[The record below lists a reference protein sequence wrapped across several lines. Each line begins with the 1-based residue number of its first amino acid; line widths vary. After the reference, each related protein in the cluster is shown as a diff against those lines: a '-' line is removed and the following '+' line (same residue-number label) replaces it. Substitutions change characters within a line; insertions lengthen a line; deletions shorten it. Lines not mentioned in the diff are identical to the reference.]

1 MQPLALRMLVLVL
14 ALAQPLVALLVELRG
29 PGVAALLGR
38 YPALVVPAAPALL
51 LAAPIFALGIAL
63 AGVLLLPSYH
73 GDPRLDRITTPTAV
87 GMAAT
92 SAWMIV
98 FHDQRIVSGVLLA
111 LIAVGALAVAAAR
124 AQQVMPRRWPV
135 GRLVRG
141 ALGLH
146 LGFASVLLIGLI
158 DQATRAYGWSGFGLD
173 HRFWAYFAVAMGGF
187 AAAGA
192 VSALRGNL
200 GYAVGAITVFAG
212 VALAQWVGPRAGTA
226 PALGTAAL
234 FASVLVA
241 MASMIAV
248 AKRAS
253 DHRLWV
259 RRGRRDS
266 TRSVP

>member
-1 MQPLALRMLVLVL
+1 MHSLALRLLVLLL
-14 ALAQPLVALLVELRG
+14 ALAQPIIALLVELEG
-29 PGVAALLGR
+29 TGFTAVLDR
-38 YPALVVPAAPALL
+38 YPALVMPASPALL
-51 LAAPIFALGIAL
+51 LAVPIFALDIAL
-63 AGVLLLPSYH
+63 GVLLLMPLRRE
-73 GDPRLDRITTPTAV
+73 DPRLDRITMPVAV

-92 SAWMIV
+92 AAWMFV
-98 FHDQRIVSGVLLA
+98 FDRQQLASGVLLA
-111 LIAVGALAVAAAR
+111 LVAVSALAVAAAR
-124 AQQVMPRRWPV
+124 AQEVLPRRWPL

-146 LGFASVLLIGLI
+146 LGFASVLVLGLI
-158 DQATRAYGWSGFGLD
+158 DQTMHAYGWGGFGLD

-200 GYAVGAITVFAG
+200 GYAVGAITAFAG

-241 MASMIAV
+241 MSSMVAV